1 MNILFTKIKN
11 KCIIHNVRG
20 EDTVKDFINS
30 LLEKINALDSIGR
43 LSLIRWSLL
52 AFAVICILPCELVSG
67 IFLMIFAILLWG
79 SLIAF
84 IVLSIIIF
92 IKKKRAKA
100 NKSY

>member
-30 LLEKINALDSIGR
+30 LLEKINALDSLGR

-67 IFLMIFAILLWG
+67 VALVIFVLLFWG
-79 SLIAF
+79 SIIAF
-84 IVLSIIIF
+84 LTLSVLIM
-92 IKKKRAKA
+92 IKKKRAKKG
-100 NKSY
+100 KSY